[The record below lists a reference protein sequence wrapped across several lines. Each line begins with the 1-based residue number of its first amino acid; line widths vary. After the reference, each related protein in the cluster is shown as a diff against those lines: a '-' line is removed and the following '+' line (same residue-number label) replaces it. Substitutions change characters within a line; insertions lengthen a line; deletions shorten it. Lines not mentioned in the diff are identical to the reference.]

1 MSPSHFLQWTLTTT
15 GCSYTASF
23 TNDVGYGTVDLDLTV
38 YFGPYFSYERE
49 EQVDGA
55 TMNVTFAGGQ
65 NLTLICNVSA
75 TNPAVSSLVLRRP
88 EASNVDFEEGTGTIT
103 ITGATTANEGN
114 YTCTANNGET
124 TPTTIMFVLRMDSPP
139 SSASL
144 EDGEQAFAVGGGQVF
159 AVYVYQLAGF
169 GVAPALFI
177 LLLLILTVLLVYVL
191 TARKRV
197 AKATSLV

>member
-1 MSPSHFLQWTLTTT
+1 M
-15 GCSYTASF
+15 YTANF
-23 TNDVGYGTVDLDLTV
+23 TNDVGYGAVDFELSV
-38 YFGPYFSYERE
+38 YFGPYFSYEGE

-55 TMNVTFAGGQ
+55 TMNVTFARGQ

-75 TNPAVSSLVLRRP
+75 TNPAVSSLVLGRP
-88 EASNVDFEEGTGTIT
+88 DASNVDFEEGTGTIT
-103 ITGATTANEGN
+103 ITGATTASEGD

-124 TPTTIMFVLRMDSPP
+124 IPTTMTFVLRMDSPP

-144 EDGEQAFAVGGGQVF
+144 EDGEPAFAVGGGQVL
-159 AVYVYQLAGF
+159 AMYQLAGF
-169 GVAPALFI
+169 GVAPAFFI

-197 AKATSLV
+197 AKATILV